1 MKIAVA
7 TAPFFFV
14 EENTILQTLFEEGMD
29 LLHIRKP
36 DSEPIYCERLLT
48 LMPNKWY
55 HRIIVNDHFYL
66 QNEYGL
72 KGIHISDRNPVEPKG
87 YKGFKTRSC
96 TVDDISR
103 WADCYGYVVLDATP
117 SIIQRAAKQHKINH
131 KVFVRGVT
139 SIDGV
144 LFARDCGFG
153 GIILEDVLWNRFDL
167 HESNNFKELVD
178 LFKFFRKAAD

>member
-72 KGIHISDRNPVEPKG
+72 KGIHISDRNPDEPKG
-87 YKGFKTRSC
+87 YKGFITRSC
-96 TVDDISR
+96 TLEDLDKR
-103 WADCYGYVVLDATP
+103 NDHYGYVVLDATP
-117 SIIQRAAKQHKINH
+117 SVIQQAANQHKINH